1 VRGTVARRATAT
13 LNKMPNLRDIR
24 RRIKSVKNTSQ
35 ITKAM
40 QMVAAT
46 KMRRAQQAAIAL
58 RPYSERLDDLAAR
71 LYDNIGPAQVSH
83 PLLQKRNGNGKTAVI
98 VLSSEKGLCGPLN
111 TNLLREVLRNDDP
124 NKVYI
129 SVGKKGRQFLVRLKK
144 NLLADFELKPSPTL
158 VECKAISH
166 FVLKKFAEGEF
177 DSVEIY
183 YSHFVNTLSQVATR
197 FPLVPIGAEH
207 LAAAKKRSEA
217 LRAERAQQSPDGN
230 QGGANLVYN
239 FEPDAA
245 ELLGQLLPYYI
256 HLLLF
261 DKVLESRASEHS
273 ARMVAMKAATD
284 NAKQLVKDLTLEYNK
299 ARQAA
304 ITNEILEISSA
315 AAAMS

>member
-1 VRGTVARRATAT
+1 
-13 LNKMPNLRDIR
+13 MPNLRDIR

-46 KMRRAQQAAIAL
+46 KMRRAQQAAISL
-58 RPYSERLDDLAAR
+58 RPYSDRLDELAANM
-71 LYDNIGPAQVSH
+71 YANIGPAEVSH
-83 PLLQKRNGNGKTAVI
+83 PLLQKRTGAGKTAVI

-111 TNLLREVLRNDDP
+111 TNVLREVLKNDGPD
-124 NKVYI
+124 KVYI
-129 SVGKKGRQFLVRLKK
+129 SVGKKGRQVLVRLKK
-144 NLLADFELKPSPTL
+144 NLLADFELKDSPTITD
-158 VECKAISH
+158 CKVISK
-166 FVLKKFAEGEF
+166 FVLKKFEEGAF
-177 DSVEIY
+177 DAVEIY
-183 YSHFVNTLSQVATR
+183 YSRFINTLSQVATR
-197 FPLVPIGAEH
+197 FPLIPIGAEN
-207 LAAAKKRSEA
+207 LATAKALGHAKREEQA
-217 LRAERAQQSPDGN
+217 HGADGK
-230 QGGANLVYN
+230 GGPALVYN

-245 ELLGQLLPYYI
+245 ELLGNLLPYYI

-304 ITNEILEISSA
+304 ITNEILEIASA

>member
-1 VRGTVARRATAT
+1 
-13 LNKMPNLRDIR
+13 MPNLRDIR

-58 RPYSERLDDLAAR
+58 RPYSSRLDQMASHIYA
-71 LYDNIGPAQVSH
+71 NIGPAEVGH
-83 PLLQKRNGNGKTAVI
+83 PLLKKRAQGKTAVI
-98 VLSSEKGLCGPLN
+98 VLTSEKGLCGPLN

-129 SVGKKGRQFLVRLKK
+129 SVGRKGRQVLVRLKK
-144 NLLADFELKPSPTL
+144 NLLADFELKDSPTFADS
-158 VECKAISH
+158 KTISR
-166 FVLKKFAEGEF
+166 FVLKKFEEGAF
-177 DSVEIY
+177 DAVEIY
-183 YSHFVNTLSQVATR
+183 YNRFVNTLSQVATR
-197 FPLVPIGAEH
+197 FPLVPIGAER
-207 LAAAKKRSEA
+207 LAVPKALGEAK
-217 LRAERAQQSPDGN
+217 RAEHA
-230 QGGANLVYN
+230 QGGASVTYN

-245 ELLGQLLPYYI
+245 ELLAQLLPYYV
-256 HLLLF
+256 HLLVYE
-261 DKVLESRASEHS
+261 KILESRASEHS

-304 ITNEILEISSA
+304 ITNEILEIASA
-315 AAAMS
+315 AATMS